1 MTLASPIL
9 ALRTAIRARLVGD
22 TALQGLLGGP
32 RVYDEPPRGAD
43 PPYVV
48 FGGATADAWTAA
60 GLDGHRH
67 SLALVVWS
75 AQGGDSEALGIV
87 GRLVELL
94 SNAALVLDGHRLLLL
109 RIAAQEVSRPGPE
122 DPAAALRRAILRLTA
137 LTEPA

>member
-1 MTLASPIL
+1 MTRASPIL
-9 ALRTAIRARLVGD
+9 ALRTAIRGRLVAD
-22 TALQGLLGGP
+22 ATLQTLLGGQ

-48 FGGATADAWTAA
+48 FGDATADEWTAS

-67 SLALVVWS
+67 AVALVAWS

-87 GRLVELL
+87 ARLVELL
-94 SNAALVLDGHRLLLL
+94 SGATLVLDGHRLVLLSV
-109 RIAAQEVSRPGPE
+109 AGQEVSRPGPD

-137 LTEPA
+137 LTEPV